1 MPGSRGTSAFRRVQ
15 VCRPLAGAE
24 RRCGRVGLPPGSA
37 LAFPSAGQV
46 RAGARGGGGSGGGG
60 GYFARR
66 AGGGG
71 MGLSRVRAVFFD
83 LDNTLIDTAGASRK
97 GMLEVI
103 KLLQSKYHYKEEAEI
118 ICNKVQVKL
127 SKECFHPS
135 NTCITDLRTSH
146 WEEAIQETKGGAANR
161 KLAEECYFLWKSTRL
176 QHMTLAEEVKAMLTE
191 LRKEVRL
198 LLLTNGE
205 RQTQREKIEACACQS
220 YFDAI
225 VVGGEQKE
233 EKPAPSIFYYSC
245 DLLGVQPGD
254 CVMVGDT
261 LETDIQGGL
270 NAGLK
275 ATVWINKNGMVPLK
289 SSPTPHYI
297 VSSVL
302 ELPALLHSIDCKV
315 SVST

>member
-1 MPGSRGTSAFRRVQ
+1 
-15 VCRPLAGAE
+15 
-24 RRCGRVGLPPGSA
+24 
-37 LAFPSAGQV
+37 
-46 RAGARGGGGSGGGG
+46 
-60 GYFARR
+60 
-66 AGGGG
+66 

-135 NTCITDLRTSH
+135 KSCITDLRTSH

-176 QHMTLAEEVKAMLTE
+176 QHMTLAEDVRAMLTE

-205 RQTQREKIEACACQS
+205 QQTQREKIKACACQS

-289 SSPTPHYI
+289 SSPRPHYI

-302 ELPALLHSIDCKV
+302 ELPAVLQSIDCKV
-315 SVST
+315 SVSA

>member
-1 MPGSRGTSAFRRVQ
+1 
-15 VCRPLAGAE
+15 
-24 RRCGRVGLPPGSA
+24 
-37 LAFPSAGQV
+37 
-46 RAGARGGGGSGGGG
+46 
-60 GYFARR
+60 
-66 AGGGG
+66 

-97 GMLEVI
+97 GMLEACPSVSLLKRKPSTEIWGFSVNKAEKIYAFVI

-118 ICNKVQVKL
+118 ICDKVQVKL

-146 WEEAIQETKGGAANR
+146 WEEAIQETKGGTANR
-161 KLAEECYFLWKSTRL
+161 KLAEECYCLWKSTRL
-176 QHMTLAEEVKAMLTE
+176 QHMTLAEDVKAMLTE

-198 LLLTNGE
+198 LLLTNGD

-233 EKPAPSIFYYSC
+233 EKPAPSIFYYCC

-254 CVMVGDT
+254 CVMIGDT
-261 LETDIQGGL
+261 LETDIQGGI

-275 ATVWINKNGMVPLK
+275 ATVWINKNGIVPLK
-289 SSPTPHYI
+289 SYPMPHYI

-302 ELPALLHSIDCKV
+302 ELPALLQSIDCKV
-315 SVST
+315 NM

>member
-1 MPGSRGTSAFRRVQ
+1 MHLSLVVG
-15 VCRPLAGAE
+15 LAGGTFPPTVVFSGL
-24 RRCGRVGLPPGSA
+24 RRESLKAAPI
-37 LAFPSAGQV
+37 
-46 RAGARGGGGSGGGG
+46 
-60 GYFARR
+60 
-66 AGGGG
+66 
-71 MGLSRVRAVFFD
+71 FD
-83 LDNTLIDTAGASRK
+83 PRSYVSY
-97 GMLEVI
+97 VI
-103 KLLQSKYHYKEEAEI
+103 KLLKSKYHYKEEAEI
-118 ICNKVQVKL
+118 ICDKVQVKL
-127 SKECFHPS
+127 SKECFHPYS
-135 NTCITDLRTSH
+135 TCITDLRTSH
-146 WEEAIQETKGGAANR
+146 WEEAIQETKGGANNR

-176 QHMTLAEEVKAMLTE
+176 QHMTLAEDIKAMLTE

-198 LLLTNGE
+198 LLLTNGD

-233 EKPAPSIFYYSC
+233 EKPAPSIFYHCC

-275 ATVWINKNGMVPLK
+275 ATIWINKNGIAPLT
-289 SSPTPHYI
+289 SSPIPHYI

-302 ELPALLHSIDCKV
+302 ELPALLQNIDDKV
-315 SVST
+315 NMSA

>member
-1 MPGSRGTSAFRRVQ
+1 
-15 VCRPLAGAE
+15 
-24 RRCGRVGLPPGSA
+24 
-37 LAFPSAGQV
+37 
-46 RAGARGGGGSGGGG
+46 
-60 GYFARR
+60 
-66 AGGGG
+66 

-135 NTCITDLRTSH
+135 KSCITDLRTSH

-176 QHMTLAEEVKAMLTE
+176 QHMTLAEDVKAMLTE

-205 RQTQREKIEACACQS
+205 QQTQREKIKACAS
-220 YFDAI
+220 
-225 VVGGEQKE
+225 
-233 EKPAPSIFYYSC
+233 
-245 DLLGVQPGD
+245 
-254 CVMVGDT
+254 T
-261 LETDIQGGL
+261 R
-270 NAGLK
+270 
-275 ATVWINKNGMVPLK
+275 
-289 SSPTPHYI
+289 
-297 VSSVL
+297 
-302 ELPALLHSIDCKV
+302 LP
-315 SVST
+315 

>member
-1 MPGSRGTSAFRRVQ
+1 
-15 VCRPLAGAE
+15 
-24 RRCGRVGLPPGSA
+24 
-37 LAFPSAGQV
+37 
-46 RAGARGGGGSGGGG
+46 
-60 GYFARR
+60 
-66 AGGGG
+66 
-71 MGLSRVRAVFFD
+71 MGPSRVRAVFFD
-83 LDNTLIDTAGASRK
+83 LDNTLIDTAEASRR

-103 KLLQSKYHYKEEAEI
+103 KLLQSKYHYKEEAES
-118 ICNKVQVKL
+118 ICDKVQVKL
-127 SKECFHPS
+127 SKECFHPY
-135 NTCITDLRTSH
+135 NMCITDLRTSH
-146 WEEAIQETKGGAANR
+146 WEEAIQETKGGTANR

-176 QHMTLAEEVKAMLTE
+176 QHMTLAEDVKTMLTE

-198 LLLTNGE
+198 LLLTNGD

-220 YFDAI
+220 YFDAV

-233 EKPAPSIFYYSC
+233 EKPAPSIFHYCC

-275 ATVWINKNGMVPLK
+275 ATVWINKNRIVPLK
-289 SSPTPHYI
+289 SSPVPHYI

-302 ELPALLHSIDCKV
+302 ELPALLRSL
-315 SVST
+315 

>member
-1 MPGSRGTSAFRRVQ
+1 MVVAHSFN
-15 VCRPLAGAE
+15 
-24 RRCGRVGLPPGSA
+24 
-37 LAFPSAGQV
+37 PST
-46 RAGARGGGGSGGGG
+46 R
-60 GYFARR
+60 
-66 AGGGG
+66 
-71 MGLSRVRAVFFD
+71 
-83 LDNTLIDTAGASRK
+83 
-97 GMLEVI
+97 EVI

-118 ICNKVQVKL
+118 ICDKVQVKL
-127 SKECFHPS
+127 SKECFHPYS
-135 NTCITDLRTSH
+135 TCITDVRTSH
-146 WEEAIQETKGGAANR
+146 WEEAIQETKGGADNR

-176 QHMTLAEEVKAMLTE
+176 QHMILAEDVKAMLTE

-198 LLLTNGE
+198 LLLTNGD

-233 EKPAPSIFYYSC
+233 EKPAPSIFYHCC

-275 ATVWINKNGMVPLK
+275 ATVWINKSGRMPLT
-289 SSPTPHYI
+289 SSPMPHYM

-302 ELPALLHSIDCKV
+302 ELPALLQSIDCKV
-315 SVST
+315 SMSV

>member
-1 MPGSRGTSAFRRVQ
+1 MVLNQ
-15 VCRPLAGAE
+15 
-24 RRCGRVGLPPGSA
+24 
-37 LAFPSAGQV
+37 
-46 RAGARGGGGSGGGG
+46 
-60 GYFARR
+60 
-66 AGGGG
+66 
-71 MGLSRVRAVFFD
+71 VRAVFFD

-97 GMLEVI
+97 GMLEVTSRLPRWLYTVPVSI
-103 KLLQSKYHYKEEAEI
+103 ALLKEAY
-118 ICNKVQVKL
+118 CL
-127 SKECFHPS
+127 SRSCRF
-135 NTCITDLRTSH
+135 RTLH

-176 QHMTLAEEVKAMLTE
+176 QHMILPEDVKAMLTE

-198 LLLTNGE
+198 LLLTNGD

-233 EKPAPSIFYYSC
+233 EKPSPSIFYYC
-245 DLLGVQPGD
+245 CNLLGVQPDD

-275 ATVWINKNGMVPLK
+275 ATVWINKNGIMPLK
-289 SSPTPHYI
+289 SSPMPHYI

-302 ELPALLHSIDCKV
+302 ELPAVLQSIDCT
-315 SVST
+315 VSTSA

>member
-1 MPGSRGTSAFRRVQ
+1 MSMSSSSNKKLMLHQFRDMAEKCQ
-15 VCRPLAGAE
+15 VPL
-24 RRCGRVGLPPGSA
+24 
-37 LAFPSAGQV
+37 
-46 RAGARGGGGSGGGG
+46 
-60 GYFARR
+60 
-66 AGGGG
+66 
-71 MGLSRVRAVFFD
+71 M
-83 LDNTLIDTAGASRK
+83 
-97 GMLEVI
+97 VI

-275 ATVWINKNGMVPLK
+275 ATVWINKNGVVPLK

>member
-1 MPGSRGTSAFRRVQ
+1 MRQHFWRF
-15 VCRPLAGAE
+15 
-24 RRCGRVGLPPGSA
+24 GSA
-37 LAFPSAGQV
+37 VEQ
-46 RAGARGGGGSGGGG
+46 RDR
-60 GYFARR
+60 
-66 AGGGG
+66 
-71 MGLSRVRAVFFD
+71 
-83 LDNTLIDTAGASRK
+83 
-97 GMLEVI
+97 VI
-103 KLLQSKYHYKEEAEI
+103 KLLKSKYLFKEEAEI
-118 ICNKVQVKL
+118 ICDKVQVKL

-135 NTCITDLRTSH
+135 STCITDLRTSH

-176 QHMTLAEEVKAMLTE
+176 QHMTLADDVKDMLTE

-198 LLLTNGE
+198 LLLTNGD

-233 EKPAPSIFYYSC
+233 EKPAPSIFYYCC
-245 DLLGVQPGD
+245 DLLKVQPID

-275 ATVWINKNGMVPLK
+275 ATVWINKNGTVPLK
-289 SSPTPHYI
+289 SSPVPHYI
-297 VSSVL
+297 ISSVL
-302 ELPALLHSIDCKV
+302 ELPAVLQSIDCKV
-315 SVST
+315 SVSSECS